1 MNKQKWV
8 ISILALGLMGGA
20 AGVLAQLQM
29 HQKLGAPGVT
39 TSPQAG
45 TDRLRVD
52 LPAHV
57 PDYESEWVEPD
68 EIVLGSLPQDTS
80 FGQRHYKAADGFEV
94 ALNVVLMGTDRTSLH
109 KPQFCLEGIGW
120 HIDDNASSLATVHIE
135 RPFPYDL
142 QVMKLIST
150 KEIVSGGQK
159 LTARGVYVYWFV
171 ADNLLSA
178 GASGFERMWW
188 MARERL
194 RTGVLQRWAYVSY
207 FAPCAPGQE
216 DATFERMKKL
226 ITSTVPGFQ
235 LTPRATDAPLTAR
248 Q

>member
-109 KPQFCLEGIGW
+109 KPQ
-120 HIDDNASSLATVHIE
+120 
-135 RPFPYDL
+135 
-142 QVMKLIST
+142 
-150 KEIVSGGQK
+150 
-159 LTARGVYVYWFV
+159 
-171 ADNLLSA
+171 
-178 GASGFERMWW
+178 
-188 MARERL
+188 
-194 RTGVLQRWAYVSY
+194 TGVLQRWAYVSY

-226 ITSTVPGFQ
+226 ITSTVPDFQ

>member
-1 MNKQKWV
+1 
-8 ISILALGLMGGA
+8 
-20 AGVLAQLQM
+20 
-29 HQKLGAPGVT
+29 
-39 TSPQAG
+39 
-45 TDRLRVD
+45 
-52 LPAHV
+52 
-57 PDYESEWVEPD
+57 
-68 EIVLGSLPQDTS
+68 
-80 FGQRHYKAADGFEV
+80 
-94 ALNVVLMGTDRTSLH
+94 
-109 KPQFCLEGIGW
+109 
-120 HIDDNASSLATVHIE
+120 
-135 RPFPYDL
+135 
-142 QVMKLIST
+142 
-150 KEIVSGGQK
+150 
-159 LTARGVYVYWFV
+159 V